1 MKLKIFFI
9 IFLSLSFLAFGE
21 DEASPLPSCVGG
33 DSQKSLVN
41 KVEGICKGYAMG
53 PEMMMLMQNMGAV
66 GTAGGSAAD
75 SATASGVI
83 QGGTGTINMTV
94 AIACKRIISACEEA
108 CDACQDLKTELGNCP
123 KDCTNNPDS
132 ATCKKCVPNTITKY
146 KQSCPGAT
154 DAASV
159 GEPGATRDECG
170 EYAQYANQ
178 SMMQGML
185 GLTGAAAAAMLAK
198 NLKGGGG
205 GSGPASPTALQTGG
219 INSGGSGS
227 LASNNSPAAFKAP
240 AGGNL
245 LPDTKAAPT
254 NNKQVAKKDSGS
266 NYKIGRGSLSTRGSS
281 AATGGSVGG
290 FGNTQPLLNAEST
303 DDEDKS
309 KSVSP
314 AKIIT
319 GKYNSRRRALSASY
333 PSSRSSGYR
342 SSNRKRS
349 KGISNKL
356 KTAKGASIKRSL
368 ASSGSK
374 HQNIFERMS
383 TIIQSYCSKT
393 DENCMYQNKRLKL

>member
-9 IFLSLSFLAFGE
+9 IFLSLSFLAFGSYHE
-21 DEASPLPSCVGG
+21 AAQPLPPTTDNDKEGIEEASSISCLE
-33 DSQKSLVN
+33 KSRKSIMNNL
-41 KVEGICKGYAMG
+41 ESICKGYAMG

-75 SATASGVI
+75 SATASGI
-83 QGGTGTINMTV
+83 TQGTAGSINMTV
-94 AIACKRIISACEEA
+94 AIACKNAIRACEEA
-108 CDACQDLKTELGNCP
+108 CDACQSLKDKLG
-123 KDCTNNPDS
+123 KGETPDANEQS
-132 ATCKKCVPNTITKY
+132 
-146 KQSCPGAT
+146 SCPGAT
-154 DAASV
+154 EDNI
-159 GEPGATRDECG
+159 GEPETIKSECG

-245 LPDTKAAPT
+245 LPNTKAAPT